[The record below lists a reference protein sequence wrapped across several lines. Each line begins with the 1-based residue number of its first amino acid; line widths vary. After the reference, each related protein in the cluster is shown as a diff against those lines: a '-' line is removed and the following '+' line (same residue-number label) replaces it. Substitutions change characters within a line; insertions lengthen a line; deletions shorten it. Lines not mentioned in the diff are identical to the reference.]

1 MYSSYLFLPLTGQ
14 WVVSPVKQL
23 DKLLVVHSTY
33 SICLTAAKDE
43 INTEPLSPSELSAE
57 CFLPTKY
64 IRSMCPAGSFSHNY
78 VVHL

>member
-14 WVVSPVKQL
+14 WVVFPVKQL

-33 SICLTAAKDE
+33 SICLTAAQDE
-43 INTEPLSPSELSAE
+43 INTEPVSPSELSAE
-57 CFLPTKY
+57 CFYQPSILYKDVSSRLIFT
-64 IRSMCPAGSFSHNY
+64 Y